1 MISAKTFNQLEIL
14 CRHVRTNYEYCGGI
28 QVILGGDF
36 YQLPPVANEI
46 ICDPGNHCFK
56 LSWFNNCFPHKV
68 KLHLIHRQ
76 SDTTLIKCINELE
89 VGDPS
94 DESVAF
100 LKSLDRPL
108 LNEEKCIHL
117 FARNYDVNLFNYN
130 NLQNLPGELK
140 IFKAKDEGSEHYLN
154 KFLAPKNLV
163 LKTGCPVMLVRN

>member
-14 CRHVRTNYEYCGGI
+14 CRHVRHNYEYFGGI
-28 QVILGGDF
+28 QVILAGDF

-46 ICDPGNHCFK
+46 IGDPGNHCFK
-56 LSWFNNCFPHKV
+56 LSWFNNRFPHKV
-68 KLHLIHRQ
+68 KLHTIHRQ
-76 SDTTLIKCINELE
+76 SDITLIKCINELE

-117 FARNYDVNLFNYN
+117 FVTVTVTMMLTYSIITIYKIYQENL
-130 NLQNLPGELK
+130 
-140 IFKAKDEGSEHYLN
+140 
-154 KFLAPKNLV
+154 KFLKQRMNDQN
-163 LKTGCPVMLVRN
+163 TI

>member
-1 MISAKTFNQLEIL
+1 MEIL
-14 CRHVRTNYEYCGGI
+14 CRHVRTNYEYFGGI
-28 QVILGGDF
+28 QIILGGDF

-46 ICDPGNHCFK
+46 IGDPGNHCFK

-68 KLHLIHRQ
+68 KLHTIHRQ

-108 LNEEKCIHL
+108 LNEEKCIPL
-117 FARNYDVNLFNYN
+117 FARNYDVNLFNKTIYKIYQE
-130 NLQNLPGELK
+130 NL
-140 IFKAKDEGSEHYLN
+140 
-154 KFLAPKNLV
+154 KFLKQRMKDQN
-163 LKTGCPVMLVRN
+163 TI

>member
-1 MISAKTFNQLEIL
+1 M
-14 CRHVRTNYEYCGGI
+14 
-28 QVILGGDF
+28 
-36 YQLPPVANEI
+36 
-46 ICDPGNHCFK
+46 
-56 LSWFNNCFPHKV
+56 
-68 KLHLIHRQ
+68 
-76 SDTTLIKCINELE
+76 
-89 VGDPS
+89 
-94 DESVAF
+94 SVAF

-140 IFKAKDEGSEHYLN
+140 IFKAKDEGSKHYLN